1 MLYIIILLYIILY
14 YIITVLLY
22 LLLLY
27 YIITLYYII
36 YYIITL
42 YYIIIHILYCKCKH
56 LFCIIYRDILTNV
69 SWSIG
74 NGFTKHSSCDILF
87 IEHIPQEMFIDLDE
101 IKSQR
106 LIKVG

>member
-22 LLLLY
+22 LLLL
-27 YIITLYYII
+27 